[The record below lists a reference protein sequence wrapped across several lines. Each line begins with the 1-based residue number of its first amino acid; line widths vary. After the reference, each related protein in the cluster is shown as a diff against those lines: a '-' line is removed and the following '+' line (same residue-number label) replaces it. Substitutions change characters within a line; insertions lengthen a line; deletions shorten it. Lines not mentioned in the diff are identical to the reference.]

1 MRHDGTGL
9 ARGSLF
15 AGRYRLERLRRQ
27 SHRRTWEAHDE
38 VEGRA
43 VVVEVLHPDLVKG
56 ATRERF
62 VREGNAVERIASRHV
77 AEVLERGVHDDR
89 PYLVFPRY
97 AGESLGERLRAKTPL
112 DISEVAEIVRQ
123 CAAGLEAAHEAG
135 VVHRDIE
142 PSNLL
147 LVPDRRGVVVKIRN
161 FGLAMVE
168 ERDRTRR
175 LTRPGQLVGAPPYL
189 SPERVRAKPP
199 RPTDDLWSLAVVAYQ
214 ALTRRVPFEG
224 ETFGATYVA
233 IMEGTFRP
241 PSELRPELPSDTD
254 AFFEQAFCRAPE
266 ARFIDAAA
274 LSGAF
279 RRSLGLD
286 SIDLARARERL
297 GRRVARAQPGA
308 ERPSDPPSSR
318 RPPRHVP
325 VLLVMTHAAAL
336 ALGLA
341 LGSWM

>member
-1 MRHDGTGL
+1 VIDDRD
-9 ARGSLF
+9 
-15 AGRYRLERLRRQ
+15 
-27 SHRRTWEAHDE
+27 
-38 VEGRA
+38 
-43 VVVEVLHPDLVKG
+43 VVVEALQTELTRG
-56 ATRERF
+56 TAARERF
-62 VREGNAVERIASRHV
+62 DREGNAVARIASRHV
-77 AEVLERGVHDDR
+77 AEILDRGVEDDL

-97 AGESLGERLRAKTPL
+97 EGETLGERLTAKTPL

-147 LVPDRRGVVVKIRN
+147 LVPDRQGVVVKIRN

-168 ERDRTRR
+168 ERDRKRR
-175 LTRPGQLVGAPPYL
+175 LTKPGQLIGAAPYL

-233 IMEGTFRP
+233 IMEGAYRP
-241 PSELRPELPSDTD
+241 PSELRPELPRDTD
-254 AFFEQAFCRAPE
+254 AFFQQAFSNVPS
-266 ARFIDAAA
+266 ARFVDPAA
-274 LSGAF
+274 LSRAF

-286 SIDLARARERL
+286 SIDLAHARARL
-297 GRRVARAQPGA
+297 GRRVARSRGD
-308 ERPSDPPSSR
+308 SD
-318 RPPRHVP
+318 RPPTTEATHDTRRRMP
-325 VLLVMTHAAAL
+325 MVLVLTHAAAI
-336 ALGLA
+336 ALGMALA
-341 LGSWM
+341 SWL

>member
-1 MRHDGTGL
+1 MTGTRL

-15 AGRYRLERLRRQ
+15 AGRYRLERLVRQ
-27 SHRRTWEAHDE
+27 SNRRTWEAHDE
-38 VEGRA
+38 AEERP
-43 VVVEVLHPDLVKG
+43 VVVVVLHPDLTRG
-56 ATRERF
+56 SARERF
-62 VREGNAVERIASRHV
+62 FREGNAVERIASRHV
-77 AEVLERGVHDDR
+77 AEVLDRGVQDER

-97 AGESLGERLRAKTPL
+97 AGESLGERLTAKTPL

-123 CAAGLEAAHEAG
+123 CAAGLDAAHEAG

-147 LVPDRRGVVVKIRN
+147 LVPERQGVVVKIRN

-168 ERDRTRR
+168 ERERTRR

-189 SPERVRAKPP
+189 SPERVRAKAP
-199 RPTDDLWSLAVVAYQ
+199 RPTDDIWSLAVVAYQ
-214 ALTRRVPFEG
+214 ALTRHVPFEG

-233 IMEGTFRP
+233 IMEGKFQM
-241 PSELRPELPSDTD
+241 PSRLRPELPRDTD
-254 AFFEQAFCRAPE
+254 AFFQQAFTHAPE

-274 LSGAF
+274 MSRAF

-297 GRRVARAQPGA
+297 GNRVARA
-308 ERPSDPPSSR
+308 SSSPPPKSESPPHAVPR
-318 RPPRHVP
+318 RIPM
-325 VLLVMTHAAAL
+325 LLVVTHAAAL
-336 ALGLA
+336 AVGMALA
-341 LGSWM
+341 TLI